1 MSSPKV
7 SLLVPIYNV
16 EHYLDQCLE
25 SVRIQTLHDIEVIC
39 INDGSTDGSP
49 AIIERFVHD
58 DPRFRVINK
67 ENSGY
72 GASMNMALDA
82 ARGEYIGILESD
94 DYLEP
99 DALERLV
106 ATAETFDVPVVKANF
121 WFYWSEPVEKNEV
134 FDFVDHEIAGR
145 VVDPHVVTDFFYR
158 KPSIWSAV
166 YRRSFL
172 ADNGIRFLETP
183 GASFQDSAFN
193 FKVWASARRVVG
205 IDTPVIHYR
214 QDNESSSVNSPSKVY
229 CICEEHD
236 EMHRFLLGRSD
247 FDELKPIQE
256 KMKYDNYM
264 WNYDRLSEPLKREF
278 IQRIA
283 DEFRDDIEAGYV
295 DLNLFEPW
303 KRRDLQLIMDSP
315 LSFHASR
322 ELAKAKKPSVL
333 EKCRRYYQVGGF
345 PLLLEAV
352 KRKLSR

>member
-1 MSSPKV
+1 MNTPKV

-16 EHYLDQCLE
+16 ERYLDQCLK
-25 SVRIQTLHDIEVIC
+25 SAQNQTLRDIEVIC
-39 INDGSTDGSP
+39 IDDGSTDESP
-49 AIIERFVHD
+49 AIIDRFVQSD
-58 DPRFRVINK
+58 SRFRVITK

-72 GASMNMALDA
+72 GASMNMGLDA

-106 ATAETFDVPVVKANF
+106 TTAETFDVPVVKANF

-134 FDFVDHEIAGR
+134 FEFVDHSIAGS
-145 VVDPHVVTDFFYR
+145 VVDPHAVPDFFYR
-158 KPSIWSAV
+158 KPSIWSAI

-172 ADNGIRFLETP
+172 LDNDIRFLETP

-193 FKVWASARRVVG
+193 FKVWACARSVVG
-205 IDTPVIHYR
+205 IDTPIIHYR

-236 EMHRFLLGRSD
+236 EMHRFLLGRAD

-264 WNYDRLSEPLKREF
+264 WNYDRLAEPLKREF

-283 DEFRDDIEAGYV
+283 SEFQDDIEAGYV
-295 DLNLFEPW
+295 DLDIFEPW

-322 ELAKAKKPSVL
+322 ELAKTKRSGVL
-333 EKCRRYYQVGGF
+333 DKCRLYYQVGGF
-345 PLLLEAV
+345 PLLFEAV